1 MRTASAD
8 WVDNFQLVDM
18 FPRTQKTVD
27 MFPEPKVRTGRTVDM
42 FLTAIMRTVKGNEYL
57 NGSLVPLGVR
67 SIDVKSKGLRG
78 AERLENKRFIDLPLI
93 EKATRS
99 A

>member
-1 MRTASAD
+1 MSND
-8 WVDNFQLVDM
+8 SLVDM
-18 FPRTQKTVD
+18 FARTD
-27 MFPEPKVRTGRTVDM
+27 R
-42 FLTAIMRTVKGNEYL
+42 GNGYQ
-57 NGSLVPLGVR
+57 SCFLVPRGVR